1 MSQYIS
7 FYVRSKHDDFIGLG
21 DYSRSNP
28 IYQLTD
34 RAINV
39 PYEHIRVLTTND
51 LRDMEDEANLER
63 DSINAN
69 IAKYRGYITDIAT
82 FNNSLDEKM
91 ERVAEYQDLIE
102 ECTEELRKVEL
113 AAHYFQFL
121 DAIIETNDF
130 NGIPMD
136 KCVYCGME
144 ISDPTIDD
152 IEK

>member
-21 DYSRSNP
+21 DYSRNNL

-34 RAINV
+34 RALNV
-39 PYEHIRVLTTND
+39 PYEHIRVLTTDD
-51 LRDMEDEANLER
+51 LRNMEDEANLER
-63 DSINAN
+63 DSINAD
-69 IAKYRGYITDIAT
+69 IVKYRGYIADIAT

-91 ERVAEYQDLIE
+91 ARVAEYQDIIE
-102 ECTEELRKVEL
+102 EYTAQLHEVEL
-113 AAHYFQFL
+113 ATHYFQFL

-136 KCVYCGME
+136 KCIYCGIE

>member
-21 DYSRSNP
+21 DYSCNNL

-34 RAINV
+34 RALHV

-51 LRDMEDEANLER
+51 LRDMKDEANLER
-63 DSINAN
+63 DSINDN
-69 IAKYRGYITDIAT
+69 IAKYRGCIADIAT

-91 ERVAEYQDLIE
+91 ECVAEYQDLIDE
-102 ECTEELRKVEL
+102 ATEQLREIEL

-121 DAIIETNDF
+121 GAIIEANDF

-136 KCVYCGME
+136 KCVYCGLE

-152 IEK
+152 IKK

>member
-21 DYSRSNP
+21 DYSRNNL

-34 RAINV
+34 RALNV

-63 DSINAN
+63 DSINAD
-69 IAKYRGYITDIAT
+69 IAKYRGYIADIAT

-91 ERVAEYQDLIE
+91 ARVAEYQELIE
-102 ECTEELRKVEL
+102 EYTAQLRKVEL

-121 DAIIETNDF
+121 GNIIETNDF
-130 NGIPMD
+130 NDIPMD
-136 KCVYCGME
+136 KCVYCGIE

>member
-21 DYSRSNP
+21 DYSRNNL

-34 RAINV
+34 RALNV

-69 IAKYRGYITDIAT
+69 ITKYRGYIADIAT
-82 FNNSLDEKM
+82 FNNSLDEKI
-91 ERVAEYQDLIE
+91 EWVAEYQDLIE
-102 ECTEELRKVEL
+102 ECTEQLRNVEL

-136 KCVYCGME
+136 KCVYCGIE

>member
-7 FYVRSKHDDFIGLG
+7 FYVRSKKDEFIGLG
-21 DYSRSNP
+21 DFSRNNL

-34 RAINV
+34 RAIVV
-39 PYEHIRVLTTND
+39 PYEHIRALTSDD
-51 LRDMEDEANLER
+51 LRDMEDEATAER
-63 DSINAN
+63 DLLNSR
-69 IAKYRGYITDIAT
+69 IAKYRSYITDIAS

-91 ERVAEYQDLIE
+91 ERVAEYQDLIDE
-102 ECTEELRKVEL
+102 ATEQLRKVEL
-113 AAHYFQFL
+113 TDSYFQFL

-136 KCVYCGME
+136 KCVYCGIE

>member
-21 DYSRSNP
+21 DYSRSHL

-34 RAINV
+34 RALNV
-39 PYEHIRVLTTND
+39 PYEHIRALTTND
-51 LRDMEDEANLER
+51 LRAMKDEANLER

-82 FNNSLDEKM
+82 FNNSLDEKI
-91 ERVAEYQDLIE
+91 ECVAEYQDLIE
-102 ECTEELRKVEL
+102 ECTEQLRQVEL

-121 DAIIETNDF
+121 DDIIEINDF

-136 KCVYCGME
+136 KRVYCGIE